1 MASSELLDRVS
12 DTFNGSTVLITG
24 VTGFV
29 GKALLEILLRNT
41 NVKKIYILIRSKKGK
56 SPTERISDLFT
67 NVLYSSLLS
76 KKPDAPKKCIVIA
89 GDVSEVDLGI
99 STKDRELLVN
109 EVDFIFHSAAT
120 TRFDDSIKTAVTI
133 NTRGTKYMLDL
144 AEQCKKLKLF
154 VHVSTAYA
162 FPNEKRTL
170 EKEYKTN
177 VNPHDVL
184 STLTWLD
191 DMTPEKTK
199 KMIGNNPNTYTFSKA
214 LAENLVYEKI
224 GTLPIII
231 CRPAVVIP
239 SFRDPM
245 PGWFNNLQGPM
256 GLFVGAGK
264 GIIRCMYMDSKSY
277 ANLIPVDATVSGIL
291 VFSWYYLNTK
301 NSPHIFN
308 LCVPEIDV
316 KKTWEDILDLG
327 RDIIENDVPFNGI
340 LWYPGGGITKNRLYA
355 KINFILF
362 QIIPALFIDMLLFVL
377 GYKPIL
383 FNFQMRILK
392 GTEMFE
398 FYTTRAWDFET
409 ENTLKI
415 RELLNERE
423 LGNYVLK
430 AGSINIRDYLIK
442 CMLSCRRH
450 ILKETDDM
458 IPAAKRNM
466 KIMFVLDRVVK
477 LSFFILLGYFLYQFG
492 CRIIAAQ

>member
-1 MASSELLDRVS
+1 MAFNELVDRIS
-12 DTFNGSTVLITG
+12 DTFDQSTVLITG

-56 SPTERISDLFT
+56 SPVERISDLFT

-76 KKPDAPKKCIVIA
+76 QQPDAPKKCIVIT
-89 GDVSEVDLGI
+89 GDVSEVNLGI
-99 STKDRELLVN
+99 SSNDRELLRH
-109 EVDFIFHSAAT
+109 EVEFIFHSAAT

-144 AEQCKKLKLF
+144 AEQCEKLKLF

-162 FPNEKRTL
+162 FPNEKTTL
-170 EKEYKTN
+170 EKEYKSN
-177 VNPHDVL
+177 INPHDVL
-184 STLTWLD
+184 SSLTLLD
-191 DMTPEKTK
+191 DITPEKAK
-199 KMIGNNPNTYTFSKA
+199 KMIGNSPNTYTFSKA
-214 LAENLVYEKI
+214 LAENLVYEKV
-224 GTLPIII
+224 GKLPIII

-245 PGWFNNLQGPM
+245 TGWFNNLQGPM

-291 VFSWYYLNTK
+291 MFSWYYLNTK

-308 LCVPEIDV
+308 LCVPETDV
-316 KKTWEDILDLG
+316 KKTWEDILELG
-327 RDIIENDVPFNGI
+327 QDIIENDVPFNGI

-355 KINFILF
+355 KINFVLF
-362 QIIPALFIDMLLFVL
+362 QLIPALFIDSLLFLL

-398 FYTTRAWDFET
+398 FYTTKAWDFET
-409 ENTLKI
+409 KNLLSV
-415 RELLNERE
+415 RNLLNEKE
-423 LGNYVLK
+423 LKNFFIK
-430 AGSINIRDYLIK
+430 PGSIDIRDYLVK

-477 LSFFILLGYFLYQFG
+477 LSFFLLLGYFLYQFC
-492 CRIIAAQ
+492 CRIIIGQ